1 MSNNFTLNIYPNNLT
16 EMRKKR
22 GLTLKEL
29 AKCAGVGEST
39 MYNMKNEKWGSEI
52 KAKNAER
59 IARALGV
66 KPQEVFPDY
75 ARAKKEYANKI
86 KREKERIFNSIEE
99 RDAAIEKTYYLAV
112 YIAKKNKWRI
122 EQCRNT
128 VMDIEDLIGEALL
141 ELVETAEKVR
151 REGIKKNMEFSK
163 YAGHAMEFR
172 FKSMQGNL
180 MRQKRTACINVSLDA
195 AVPGAETTYRD
206 YAESLIP
213 QTNSPEEIAILRSEC
228 REAALLLTQ
237 EQRREPE
244 ILELVRQI
252 AI

>member
-1 MSNNFTLNIYPNNLT
+1 
-16 EMRKKR
+16 
-22 GLTLKEL
+22 
-29 AKCAGVGEST
+29 

-86 KREKERIFNSIEE
+86 KREKERIFNNIEE

-228 REAALLLTQ
+228 REAVLLLTQ

>member
-1 MSNNFTLNIYPNNLT
+1 MRKSTKLKIFR
-16 EMRKKR
+16 RKKR
-22 GLTLKEL
+22 SVILSVLKRHSL
-29 AKCAGVGEST
+29 RQHT
-39 MYNMKNEKWGSEI
+39 
-52 KAKNAER
+52 
-59 IARALGV
+59 
-66 KPQEVFPDY
+66 
-75 ARAKKEYANKI
+75 
-86 KREKERIFNSIEE
+86 RIFNSIEE

-228 REAALLLTQ
+228 REAVLLLTQ